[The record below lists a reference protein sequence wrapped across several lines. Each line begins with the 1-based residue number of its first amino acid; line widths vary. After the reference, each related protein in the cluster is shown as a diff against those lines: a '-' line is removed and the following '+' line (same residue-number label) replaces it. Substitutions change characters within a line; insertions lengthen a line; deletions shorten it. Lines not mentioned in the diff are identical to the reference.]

1 MKFSFNFGK
10 RAMVLPGALLERFDK
25 ASKKDIKVLLYIAEA
40 PSSTTEELV
49 AVSGMKKEEIESA
62 VAFWRNEGII
72 EAEDNGSAENTNCDN
87 NKEKSSS
94 NVTKKKLK
102 SEDSLPK
109 YTAEELGAL
118 LQKREEYKF
127 LISECQQLFGKMF
140 NPSEINIVIG
150 LSDYLGLDSEY
161 ILLLFA
167 HIGKQEHK
175 SVRMAERLAH
185 RFIDEEITDAETL
198 GARLSFLEASGEF
211 ETKVRNIFGISSRA
225 LTKKEKAIIEKW
237 MTEYNYGFEMVEKA
251 YEMTVDSTSKA
262 SIPYAGAIIDRW
274 YSEGIISVLQ
284 VEKNNEEHKKNAQ
297 SEGGSFDTDEFLDA
311 ALKRSFEKN

>member
-1 MKFSFNFGK
+1 MKFTFNFG
-10 RAMVLPGALLERFDK
+10 RSAVVLPAAVLEKFDK
-25 ASKKDIKVLLYIAEA
+25 ASKKDIKILFYLAEA
-40 PSSTTEELV
+40 PWRTIDDLI
-49 AVSGMKKEEIESA
+49 AISGMKREEIEGA
-62 VAFWRNEGII
+62 VAFWRGAGIL
-72 EAEDNGSAENTNCDN
+72 ETDDRTSAEHKDGEDDKARKS
-87 NKEKSSS
+87 NKE
-94 NVTKKKLK
+94 VKKKLK

-109 YTAEELGAL
+109 YTAEELGVL

-211 ETKVRNIFGISSRA
+211 EAKVRNIFGISSRA
-225 LTKKEKAIIEKW
+225 LTKKEKSIIEKW

-274 YSEGIISVLQ
+274 FSEGIKTVSE
-284 VEKNNEEHKKNAQ
+284 VEKNNEEHKKNSQ
-297 SEGGSFDTDEFLDA
+297 NEGGSFDTDEFLDA